1 MAIVFNVFQNI
12 HSIAEFSHSARI
24 NGSAGFELVKPI
36 VRHINLTLNNEC
48 SPHSTLNVNRLPNG
62 LSQLIQIP
70 QKITTTTSPAFGQ
83 MKTTA
88 IMMSTLVLL
97 CALLVG
103 PTLATEVLI
112 NSGRNGESTS
122 QSVSVV
128 TAAAVPV
135 QTVKVTTTSATTTK
149 EESQAT
155 VKRQVVEGG
164 EDTLDLDKAETKDPT
179 KKLDIIKQI
188 RKINK
193 DGSYT
198 VGYEAGD
205 GTFKIESRDVLGNV
219 KGTYGYVDST
229 GEIKRVSYNGNNGT
243 SALKS
248 FPNEVANDDSHA
260 DDDANN
266 NKKDEE
272 QEELSTTLP
281 NVNHQPE
288 GGRGAAAVRTSLRS
302 MRRPPALKFLSTTP
316 ASFGPK
322 SNYIQTI
329 PKRRLAVPSSTERSQ
344 YSHYATAKTAERPT
358 NHPSSTRAPTTVN
371 AAEEQQTPT
380 TIVYARTVPTQK
392 PLIILRPTTQATST
406 SQTQEQ
412 ISRPEK
418 LEINHV
424 SKVMVMKSTDT
435 STSKSIN
442 ADKENDRKSI
452 RGNNLRRQLAQER
465 EDHYEA
471 QPQHLYAQN
480 AGEDSQH
487 IFDGAT
493 GNLRPL
499 YSTAN
504 RPSRVPS
511 IVLAARQR
519 AAQLQNA
526 LNTNSAPTT
535 TTEKVYVRPPPA
547 AVQYESTTSEPRDQD
562 SNYLTQ
568 SPSGTVVQIPA
579 NQGIAQQATED
590 QGSIYGQRPAPFS
603 LRQHQQ
609 QQQQQAQGPY
619 QGTEPPNSLFRFPP
633 PPSARGD
640 QFLRE
645 TTPSSSAAKHR
656 EDSDEPVYGR
666 QTHQRPRGGPY
677 DSESGYQQGSYPV
690 PFQQNPYG
698 YYPGQGAALSFPQRP
713 VTTRDFENILQLL
726 VNRHQTPR
734 FGAGGYGGGIG
745 GGFGGYSGF
754 NPGLGP
760 YLSSPYQGVQ
770 QYPRSQLYDPVG
782 FDPRYGYNNNF
793 GGFRQYSEQQNSV
806 YPSQG
811 QQGAAADPIQQ
822 QQQPQVA
829 PSQFAYDGQQG
840 FNRQRQFTGSNYNY
854 YGANSAPAINPYQPQ
869 QQTQPLRGGFAQQQP
884 QQPYYQPDFSNVQQS
899 YATQAST
906 QQDYLPSEVREDLLY
921 RMLMLA
927 IQGPGGAGGGE
938 SQQPPQIGAFSDP
951 VKSVHNTGNS
961 ATEPEESSPATEN
974 RRNYQHNQQIN
985 PLHHSHRSNSV
996 QTATRKPVRSV
1007 QILGEAEE

>member
-1 MAIVFNVFQNI
+1 MLI
-12 HSIAEFSHSARI
+12 H
-24 NGSAGFELVKPI
+24 
-36 VRHINLTLNNEC
+36 
-48 SPHSTLNVNRLPNG
+48 TLNVCPTSLSLP
-62 LSQLIQIP
+62 LLRMIQIP
-70 QKITTTTSPAFGQ
+70 QKITTPVFGQ

-88 IMMSTLVLL
+88 IMVSTLVLL

-103 PTLATEVLI
+103 PTLATEVHI
-112 NSGRNGESTS
+112 NSGRESTS
-122 QSVSVV
+122 QVGLV

-135 QTVKVTTTSATTTK
+135 ETVKVTTSSTTTT
-149 EESQAT
+149 EESQTT
-155 VKRQVVEGG
+155 VKRQVEGG
-164 EDTLDLDKAETKDPT
+164 DTLDLDKAETKDPT
-179 KKLDIIKQI
+179 KKQLDIIKQI

-248 FPNEVANDDSHA
+248 FPNEVANDDSH
-260 DDDANN
+260 DDDDNTNNNNNN
-266 NKKDEE
+266 NKSNAEE
-272 QEELSTTLP
+272 EELSTTLP
-281 NVNHQPE
+281 NVHPE

-344 YSHYATAKTAERPT
+344 YSHFATAKTAERPT
-358 NHPSSTRAPTTVN
+358 NHPSSTRAPTTAN
-371 AAEEQQTPT
+371 SNTDEQQTPT

-487 IFDGAT
+487 IFDGTT

-547 AVQYESTTSEPRDQD
+547 AVQYETTTSEPAQE

-579 NQGIAQQATED
+579 NQGIAQQASED

-603 LRQHQQ
+603 LRQQQ
-609 QQQQQAQGPY
+609 QQQQQSQGPY

-645 TTPSSSAAKHR
+645 TTPSSSAGKHR
-656 EDSDEPVYGR
+656 EDSDESVYGR
-666 QTHQRPRGGPY
+666 QTQQRPRGGPY

-698 YYPGQGAALSFPQRP
+698 FYPGQGALNFPQRP

-745 GGFGGYSGF
+745 GGFGGGYGGY
-754 NPGLGP
+754 NPGVGP
-760 YLSSPYQGVQ
+760 YLSNPYQGVQ

-793 GGFRQYSEQQNSV
+793 GGFRQYSEQQNTV

-840 FNRQRQFTGSNYNY
+840 FNRQRQFTGSNY
-854 YGANSAPAINPYQPQ
+854 YGANSSPAINPYQPQ
-869 QQTQPLRGGFAQQQP
+869 QQQQSLRGGFTQPQQQ
-884 QQPYYQPDFSNVQQS
+884 QQPYYQPDFANVQQS

-938 SQQPPQIGAFSDP
+938 SQPPQIGAFSDP
-951 VKSVHNTGNS
+951 VKSVINTVN
-961 ATEPEESSPATEN
+961 AAADPEESLPVN
-974 RRNYQHNQQIN
+974 RHNRQ
-985 PLHHSHRSNSV
+985 LHQLHPHHQSHRSNLV